1 MKMHVRRELKTERKK
16 KTNTVGT
23 KALNTEGVLS
33 NDFETNNTI
42 CTIMSY
48 RHLRSKG
55 RAVRAE
61 HCIFVLG
68 ILKARTQQSPWI

>member
-1 MKMHVRRELKTERKK
+1 MHVRRQLKTERKRK

-23 KALNTEGVLS
+23 NALNTEGVLS

-42 CTIMSY
+42 CTILSY

-55 RAVRAE
+55 NAVRAE
-61 HCIFVLG
+61 HCISVLR
-68 ILKARTQQSPWI
+68 ILKTRTQQSP